1 MSQLYDIKITDRE
14 SFIKFLDLLYEDYT
28 YNQNEWENKTLAD
41 FLEAMTRYARD
52 IQGAYDNNQ
61 ESLGRHINADIASWR
76 VFADILK
83 GAIIY
88 E

>member
-1 MSQLYDIKITDRE
+1 MNELYDIKVTDRK
-14 SFIKFLDLLYEDYT
+14 SFITFLDLLYEDYSN
-28 YNQNEWENKTLAD
+28 NQHEWENKTLAD

-52 IQGAYDNNQ
+52 IQGVYDNNQ
-61 ESLGRHINADIASWR
+61 KSIGRHINADIASWR

-83 GAIIY
+83 GSIIY